1 MLNVR
6 RLPYIDS
13 NLRGALTLGALLAF
27 ILVVAVVGTLR
38 IYTQLDSVASV
49 QRQLTR
55 SQQLLYDVQR
65 NQFDEE
71 IGLRGYLAT
80 KQPYFLDPYTA
91 ATDDFAEALRRL
103 KATTRP
109 LDIPG
114 LSNTLDEMESLHR
127 KWEAKVAR
135 PLTTSSSTKQMLQLE
150 VLGKILVDQL
160 RADANRVSGMLDER
174 LGQAQLDLR
183 RRINETLGGAL
194 LSILTFGIVGIVFV
208 SSRRRMLARIERER
222 RIIETLQRAFRTGWD
237 ELPGSR
243 IGTAYVS
250 ATRDA
255 SVGGDLFDIRRLD
268 RGRGLLIVADVSGKG
283 IEAAVN
289 TAFVKYSIRTLAL
302 IHDDPAT
309 ILAAFNR
316 MFLDTIKD
324 PGLFVVAFV
333 GILDASSLQLTY
345 ASAGHSGAF
354 LRRGHDVRQLRVTGP
369 IVGLERDFTYET
381 ERVDLEPRDLLVL
394 ATDGLTEARDRSGH
408 SLEESGAMRLLRESP
423 TDPQACAD
431 ELVSA
436 VRRRSGGR
444 LMDDLALLV
453 VRINE
458 KQRASAAKREGEA
471 A

>member
-1 MLNVR
+1 MLNLR

-38 IYTQLDSVASV
+38 IYTQLDSIASL
-49 QRQLTR
+49 QRQLVR
-55 SQQLLYDVQR
+55 SQQQLYEVLSR
-65 NQFDEE
+65 QFDEE

-80 KQPYFLDPYTA
+80 RQPYFLDPYTA
-91 ATDDFAEALRRL
+91 ATDDFAAALRRL
-103 KATTRP
+103 KVTSRQ

-114 LSNTLDEMESLHR
+114 MVSTLDEMDSLHR
-127 KWEAKVAR
+127 KWEARVGR
-135 PLTTSSSTKQMLQLE
+135 PLTSPKPPKDPLPYE
-150 VLGKILVDQL
+150 VLGKVLVDQL
-160 RADANRVSGMLDER
+160 RADANRVSEMLDGR
-174 LGQAQLDLR
+174 LTQAQFDLR

-194 LSILTFGIVGIVFV
+194 LSILVFGVLGMIFVG
-208 SSRRRMLARIERER
+208 SRRRMLARIERER

-255 SVGGDLFDIRRLD
+255 SVGGDLFDIRRMD
-268 RGRGLLIVADVSGKG
+268 RQRGLLIVADVSGKG

-302 IHDDPAT
+302 VYDDPAT

-333 GILDASSLQLTY
+333 GILDAASLRLTY

-354 LRRGHDVRQLRVTGP
+354 LRRGSDVRQLRVTGP

-394 ATDGLTEARDRSGH
+394 ATDGLTEARDRTGK
-408 SLEESGAMRLLRESP
+408 SLEEAGAMRLLRESP

-444 LMDDLALLV
+444 IMDDLALLV

-458 KQRASAAKREGEA
+458 KQPKSAAKQEGEA